1 MGTMYY
7 GFYHLGGTVSA
18 IMCSE
23 CLPLDSELTS
33 VAGLYVPNA
42 EWAWRMPCLLQVFGP
57 SVVLAI
63 IIFAP
68 ESPRWLASKGRVQ
81 EAKAIMVK
89 HHANGAENDPLVE
102 WEYREVVAT
111 LEAESQKNKSRY
123 VSHKL

>member
-1 MGTMYY
+1 
-7 GFYHLGGTVSA
+7 
-18 IMCSE
+18 
-23 CLPLDSELTS
+23 
-33 VAGLYVPNA
+33 
-42 EWAWRMPCLLQVFGP
+42 MPCLLQVFGP

-102 WEYREVVAT
+102 WEYREVIAT

-123 VSHKL
+123 VSYRLQTRLMSDRLLQNTRKQEASLGHGHVGYRKQLGR